1 MAQMDVG
8 SLASFT
14 DSPVVFGNEYYLD
27 LLVPFIC
34 TPTLAHGPDPIPRP
48 ASAVDNSLIHASPSF
63 TDCIV

>member
-48 ASAVDNSLIHASPSF
+48 ASV
-63 TDCIV
+63 